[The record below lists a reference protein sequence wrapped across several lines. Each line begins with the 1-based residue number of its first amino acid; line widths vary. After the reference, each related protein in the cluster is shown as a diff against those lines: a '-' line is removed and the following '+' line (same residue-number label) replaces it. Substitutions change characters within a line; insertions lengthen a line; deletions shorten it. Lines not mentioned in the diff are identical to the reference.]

1 MRRRI
6 VVEQGEV
13 TAIAR
18 LMGCTPV
25 MVSYALNFRK
35 DSELARRI
43 RRMAL
48 LRGGIEIGDEPVKE
62 TNDGKTVEAV

>member
-1 MRRRI
+1 
-6 VVEQGEV
+6 
-13 TAIAR
+13 
-18 LMGCTPV
+18 